1 LPASFLPQHCQRILL
16 VNPTRYLGN
25 LLIAGG
31 LIQDFAAW
39 CKDRNISF
47 KLVVDAA
54 YAELLAPV
62 LPPDSLIPYPRREIK
77 QAGGW
82 SKLLAY
88 LRCLRQIRRFKADV
102 AFNIEEDSVSHRL
115 TLWSGAAFKLGC
127 STTRHGRGYDQVV
140 PVNYAARPLD
150 QQHRWYSFQ
159 QVFAALGLPPS
170 QPGYL
175 RLPAAPLAAG
185 LQIRLAALGIDFS
198 KQQVVLHAG
207 AAKDYKKWPSRYFA
221 ELCKALR
228 RADRQVVFIGAGKDA
243 DEVAAVLAQVLQPA
257 AGIVNLCNQL
267 SLAELAQYFLKVSA
281 IVGNDSGPFHL
292 AAAQGVAGLVI
303 FGPTS
308 VALWGPLSAKTSVLK
323 SAELCSPQCTKQGCV
338 HQHRCLTSI
347 TPQQVLEQLAPLLQ
361 YTRAAVAIS
370 DSAVPT
376 TSHIS

>member
-1 LPASFLPQHCQRILL
+1 MPVSSLPKNCQRILL
-16 VNPTRYLGN
+16 VDPTRYLGN

-39 CKDRNISF
+39 CKDRNITF
-47 KLVVDAA
+47 RLVVDAD

-62 LPPDSLIPYPRREIK
+62 LPPDTLILYPRR
-77 QAGGW
+77 
-82 SKLLAY
+82 KLRQTRGLDMLWLY
-88 LRCLRQIRRFKADV
+88 LRCLLQIRRFRADV
-102 AFNIEEDSVSHRL
+102 AFNIEEDSVSSRL
-115 TLWSGAAFKLGC
+115 TLWSGAKFKLGC

-140 PVNYAARPLD
+140 PVNYAARPSHL
-150 QQHRWYSFQ
+150 QHRWYSFQ
-159 QVFAALGLPPS
+159 EVFAAMGLPPS

-185 LQIRLAALGIDFS
+185 LQARLAASGIDFS

-221 ELCKALR
+221 ELCQALR
-228 RADRQVVFIGAGKDA
+228 RNDRQVVFIGAGKDA
-243 DEVAAVLAQVLQPA
+243 AEVAAVLAQIQQPE

-303 FGPTS
+303 FGPTN
-308 VALWGPLSAKTSVLK
+308 VALWAPLSPKTSVLK
-323 SAELCSPQCTKQGCV
+323 SSETCSPECTKQGCV

-347 TPQQVLEQLAPLLQ
+347 TPEQVLAQLSPLL
-361 YTRAAVAIS
+361 
-370 DSAVPT
+370 P
-376 TSHIS
+376 